1 MAPFGAP
8 AVRICRAYVGDLLM
22 YIGVIVNPLARKN
35 RSAAGDRS
43 AELRRIVGPW
53 GEVHET
59 ASVDDLRGIV
69 EDLSSRVSHLVG
81 DGGDGSLN
89 WLINVIEQC
98 VPDPG
103 RWPTFVPTNGGSVNA
118 VARKAR
124 VRGRPQAIL
133 RALSGAAEIDRPP
146 PEVSL
151 DTLELD
157 GETADGA
164 TFHRVCFGLAAG
176 GVGNRFYE
184 KYYDNHTHGRADV
197 VRVIA
202 RSFGDYVTNKVLP
215 GRSNKPNYASSLFA
229 PTQARV
235 VIDGE
240 EVPTRTHRLLHAG
253 AIDLHIGGPFRLF
266 PKASE
271 PGALHF
277 QAGEMRPSKIIVR
290 FPAALT
296 NGTLRGDRLR
306 DVNGREMI
314 IEAEDEPLSPIID
327 GERFVGIVRLVARA
341 GPHIRIAQVA
351 SSTAAPVQHATRT

>member
-1 MAPFGAP
+1 
-8 AVRICRAYVGDLLM
+8 M
-22 YIGVIVNPLARKN
+22 YLGVIVNPLARQN
-35 RSAAGDRS
+35 RGAPGDRI
-43 AELRRIVGPW
+43 AELRRIVGPS
-53 GEVHET
+53 GEVAET
-59 ASVDDLRGIV
+59 ASVEDLRAAL
-69 EDLSSRVSHLVG
+69 EKLAPRATHLVC

-89 WLINVIEQC
+89 WLINETQHC
-98 VPDPG
+98 VSDPD

-124 VRGRPQAIL
+124 VRGRPEAIL
-133 RALSGAAEIDRPP
+133 RALISAAETDRPP
-146 PEVSL
+146 PEVVL
-151 DTLELD
+151 DTLTLD

-164 TFHRVCFGLAAG
+164 PFHRLCFGLAAG

-202 RSFGDYVTNKVLP
+202 RSLGDYLTNKVVP
-215 GRSNKPNYASSLFA
+215 GQSGKPNYATSLFA

-277 QAGEMRPSKIIVR
+277 QAGEMRPSKIVVH
-290 FPAALT
+290 FPMALT

-306 DVNGREMI
+306 DVSGKEMT
-314 IEAEDEPLSPIID
+314 IEAEDEPLAPIID
-327 GERFVGIVRLVARA
+327 GERFLGIARLVARA
-341 GPHIRIAQVA
+341 GPRIRVAQV
-351 SSTAAPVQHATRT
+351 SGR

>member
-1 MAPFGAP
+1 
-8 AVRICRAYVGDLLM
+8 M
-22 YIGVIVNPLARKN
+22 YLGVVVNPLARRN
-35 RSAAGDRS
+35 RAAADRA
-43 AELRRIVGPW
+43 AELRRIVGPS

-59 ASVDDLRGIV
+59 GSV
-69 EDLSSRVSHLVG
+69 EDLRAALEKLCPRVSHLVC

-89 WLINVIEQC
+89 WLINETEHC
-98 VPDPG
+98 VSDPE
-103 RWPTFVPTNGGSVNA
+103 RWPTFVPANSGSVNA

-124 VRGRPQAIL
+124 VRGRPEAIV
-133 RALSGAAEIDRPP
+133 RALTAAAEMDRPP
-146 PEVSL
+146 PEVLL
-151 DTLELD
+151 DTLTLD

-164 TFHRVCFGLAAG
+164 TFHRLCFGLAAG

-202 RSFGDYVTNKVLP
+202 RSFADYVTNKVVP
-215 GRSNKPNYASSLFA
+215 GHSNKPNYASSLFA

-290 FPAALT
+290 LPMALT

-306 DVNGREMI
+306 DVNGREML
-314 IEAEDEPLSPIID
+314 IEAEDEPLAPIID
-327 GERFVGIVRLVARA
+327 GERFLGIVRLVARA
-341 GPHIRIAQVA
+341 GPRIRIAQV
-351 SSTAAPVQHATRT
+351 VGR

>member
-1 MAPFGAP
+1 
-8 AVRICRAYVGDLLM
+8 M
-22 YIGVIVNPLARKN
+22 YLGVIVNPHARQNIAAPERGADLARI
-35 RSAAGDRS
+35 
-43 AELRRIVGPW
+43 LGPC

-59 ASVDDLRGIV
+59 GSVDDLRAAL
-69 EDLSSRVSHLVG
+69 EKLCPRVTHLVC

-89 WLINVIEQC
+89 WLINETQRV
-98 VPDPG
+98 VSDPEH
-103 RWPTFVPTNGGSVNA
+103 WPTFVPTNGGSVNA

-124 VRGRPQAIL
+124 VRGKPEAIL
-133 RALSGAAEIDRPP
+133 RALTAAAETDRPP
-146 PEVSL
+146 PEVLL
-151 DTLELD
+151 DTLTLD

-164 TFHRVCFGLAAG
+164 TFHRLCFGLAAG

-202 RSFGDYVTNKVLP
+202 RSLGDYLTNKVVP
-215 GRSNKPNYASSLFA
+215 RHSNKPNYASSLFA

-266 PKASE
+266 PKAAE

-277 QAGEMRPSKIIVR
+277 QAGEMRPSKIVVR
-290 FPAALT
+290 FPLALT

-306 DVNGREMI
+306 DVNGNEMI

-327 GERFVGIVRLVARA
+327 GERFLGIARLVARA
-341 GPHIRIAQVA
+341 GPRIRIAQVA
-351 SSTAAPVQHATRT
+351 GR

>member
-1 MAPFGAP
+1 
-8 AVRICRAYVGDLLM
+8 M
-22 YIGVIVNPLARKN
+22 YLGVILNPLARRN
-35 RSAAGDRS
+35 RAAGDRS
-43 AELRRIVGPW
+43 AGLRRLVGRF

-59 ASVDDLRGIV
+59 VSVEDLRGVV
-69 EDLSSRVSHLVG
+69 EQLCTGSRSVSHLVC

-89 WLINVIEQC
+89 WLVNETERC
-98 VPDPG
+98 VSDPE

-118 VARKAR
+118 VARKAGI
-124 VRGRPQAIL
+124 RGKPEAIL
-133 RALSGAAEIDRPP
+133 HALTVAAEMDRPP
-146 PEVSL
+146 PDVFL
-151 DTLELD
+151 DTLRLD
-157 GETADGA
+157 GETVDGA
-164 TFHRVCFGLAAG
+164 KFHRLCFGLAAG

-197 VRVIA
+197 VRVLA
-202 RSFGDYVTNKVLP
+202 RSFGDYITSKVVP
-215 GRSNKPNYASSLFA
+215 GYSTKPNYASRLFA
-229 PTQARV
+229 PTRARV

-271 PGALHF
+271 PGVLHF
-277 QAGEMRPSKIIVR
+277 QAGEMRPSKIIVH

-296 NGTLRGDRLR
+296 TGTLRGDRLR

-327 GERFVGIVRLVARA
+327 GERFVDIARLVARA
-341 GPHIRIAQVA
+341 GPHIRIGQVG
-351 SSTAAPVQHATRT
+351 SPPDRP